1 MTPHQ
6 AHKLAVPGG
15 LFVGQDTKGFAFLM
29 AASMLGS
36 QRDWPLLRNPPLVQR
51 AGTS

>member
-1 MTPHQ
+1 MMPHQ
-6 AHKLAVPGG
+6 AHKPAEPGG
-15 LFVGQDTKGFAFLM
+15 LFVGQGTKGFAFLM

-36 QRDWPLLRNPPLVQR
+36 QGDWPLRKNPPPVLR